1 MRRKSLILLAGCLCA
16 ALFSAC
22 QGAPAK
28 ETTPVQETT
37 AAPETAAV
45 QETMPAWETTAAPET
60 AAVQETPAVQET
72 TAVPKTEEAPETGA
86 QETTE
91 SEEETEM
98 NPTGGRYSW
107 DREAWPEDG
116 HLPSLEEVR
125 AKEEKHGPL
134 TEAEWRSSR
143 SGMMRGDYS
152 TSSLRLYRE
161 KGEGRLVCAKMPAF
175 EAETISTYSVEDEVF
190 EKLQALAD
198 RENLAAWSFLKPDPE
213 KQIFVTDV
221 SSSTSLRLTFDDSS
235 LGAEFPVTRS
245 IDREAVT
252 MAGGED
258 VWDEVYDLLSGCV
271 IPENLIG
278 TDTKANPYSP
288 LTGKYEPGPVETAPA
303 AEGTW
308 TCPECGNAGNTTK
321 FCPECGRRKPE

>member
-1 MRRKSLILLAGCLCA
+1 MRRKSLILLAACLCA

-28 ETTPVQETT
+28 ETTVAQ
-37 AAPETAAV
+37 
-45 QETMPAWETTAAPET
+45 ETTAAPET

-72 TAVPKTEEAPETGA
+72 TAVPETEEAPETGA

-98 NPTGGRYSW
+98 NPTGGMYSW
-107 DREAWPEDG
+107 DREVWPEDG

-134 TEAEWRSSR
+134 TEVEWNSSR

-161 KGEGRLVCAKMPAF
+161 KGEGRLVCANMPAF
-175 EAETISTYSVEDEVF
+175 EAETVSTYSVGDEVF

-245 IDREAVT
+245 LGREAVV

-303 AEGTW
+303 ADGTW

-321 FCPECGRRKPE
+321 FCPECGHRKPE

>member
-1 MRRKSLILLAGCLCA
+1 MRRKSLILLAACLCA

-28 ETTPVQETT
+28 ETTVAQ
-37 AAPETAAV
+37 
-45 QETMPAWETTAAPET
+45 ETTAAPET

-72 TAVPKTEEAPETGA
+72 TAVPETEEAPETGA

-98 NPTGGRYSW
+98 NPTGGIYSR

-134 TEAEWRSSR
+134 TEVEWRSSR

-161 KGEGRLVCAKMPAF
+161 KGEGRLICVKMPAF

-245 IDREAVT
+245 LGREAVV

-303 AEGTW
+303 ADGTW

>member
-1 MRRKSLILLAGCLCA
+1 
-16 ALFSAC
+16 
-22 QGAPAK
+22 
-28 ETTPVQETT
+28 
-37 AAPETAAV
+37 
-45 QETMPAWETTAAPET
+45 
-60 AAVQETPAVQET
+60 
-72 TAVPKTEEAPETGA
+72 
-86 QETTE
+86 
-91 SEEETEM
+91 M

-107 DREAWPEDG
+107 DMEVWPEDG

-134 TEAEWRSSR
+134 TEVEWNSSR

-152 TSSLRLYRE
+152 TSSLRRYRE
-161 KGEGRLVCAKMPAF
+161 KGKGRLVCAKMPAF
-175 EAETISTYSVEDEVF
+175 EAETISTYSVADEVF

-221 SSSTSLRLTFDDSS
+221 SSSNNLRLTFDDSS

-245 IDREAVT
+245 LGREAVV

-271 IPENLIG
+271 MRPK
-278 TDTKANPYSP
+278 DSAP
-288 LTGKYEPGPVETAPA
+288 LREAAAEPTPEPGPVRYRVEFRQDDLALSVQSVEEGSAPEVPA
-303 AEGTW
+303 GAEHARLIGW
-308 TCPECGNAGNTTK
+308 TSGD
-321 FCPECGRRKPE
+321 GRPADGHIGPPV